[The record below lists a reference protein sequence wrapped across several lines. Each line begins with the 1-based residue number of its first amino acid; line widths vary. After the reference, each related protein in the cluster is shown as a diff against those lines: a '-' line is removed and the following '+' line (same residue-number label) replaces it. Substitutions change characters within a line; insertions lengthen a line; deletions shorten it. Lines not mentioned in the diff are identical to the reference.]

1 MFLVEEM
8 SSPSS
13 GASAVH
19 AQKFSGDT
27 PDEVIVYWLDIAL
40 FGVLAVFVLAAIP
53 RLVGRFS
60 VYPELKRGL
69 ILRTGSSDDASARRR
84 TGIAPMHH
92 SSSSGTVESDQ
103 SRTLADHI
111 QRLSS
116 KEYEDSSVSPPL
128 HVPSLSTLLYPIST
142 FFVYSI
148 TPGKTLGKVAL
159 SLIYITGIL
168 FVVFFSSDPLADPA
182 RLGDIAVSQIPF
194 VVALGTKN
202 NIIGILLSKGYERVS
217 KRNQVLTIQLI
228 RSQLNYFHRLVGVVI
243 FATANFHALGYREF
257 FDVFLCFVPISHQS
271 LVYKYAI
278 AGDID
283 AKLRTPFI
291 IWGIFALLGIELLF
305 VFSLN
310 FFRQRFYVLFM
321 IAHGLGLFLFLLCVC
336 PSYARVFDNLIMIC
350 TGVHARPGSGQV
362 CRSRCGYLRVRPYTP
377 WHQDAHHEGSHTRA
391 P

>member
-13 GASAVH
+13 GASAGH
-19 AQKFSGDT
+19 KQKFSGDT

-40 FGVLAVFVLAAIP
+40 FGVLAVFVLAAVP
-53 RLVGRFS
+53 RLIGRFS
-60 VYPELKRGL
+60 IYPELKRGL

-84 TGIAPMHH
+84 TGVTPMHH

-111 QRLSS
+111 QQPIS
-116 KEYEDSSVSPPL
+116 KVYADSFVSPPL

-159 SLIYITGIL
+159 SLIYIAGIL

-217 KRNQVLTIQLI
+217 EQK
-228 RSQLNYFHRLVGVVI
+228 LV
-243 FATANFHALGYREF
+243 
-257 FDVFLCFVPISHQS
+257 
-271 LVYKYAI
+271 
-278 AGDID
+278 
-283 AKLRTPFI
+283 
-291 IWGIFALLGIELLF
+291 
-305 VFSLN
+305 
-310 FFRQRFYVLFM
+310 
-321 IAHGLGLFLFLLCVC
+321 
-336 PSYARVFDNLIMIC
+336 
-350 TGVHARPGSGQV
+350 
-362 CRSRCGYLRVRPYTP
+362 
-377 WHQDAHHEGSHTRA
+377 
-391 P
+391 